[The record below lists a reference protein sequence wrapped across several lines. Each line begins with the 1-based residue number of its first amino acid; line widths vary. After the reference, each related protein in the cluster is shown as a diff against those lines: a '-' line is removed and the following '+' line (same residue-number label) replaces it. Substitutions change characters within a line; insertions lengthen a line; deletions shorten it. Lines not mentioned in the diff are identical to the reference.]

1 MNSIWKAIK
10 FNSCQIYVIYLTK
23 KCNIWFLF
31 EYRKLW
37 NTLIKKIQKKK
48 ILILLIDNGDN
59 WKYKGKL
66 IERYLWTIG
75 ETIYRKLSFKA
86 NVSSPSPY
94 VYIYLSLYGN
104 VIMHLYT
111 REYLICFANAPFET
125 LK

>member
-1 MNSIWKAIK
+1 MKHVNK
-10 FNSCQIYVIYLTK
+10 
-23 KCNIWFLF
+23 
-31 EYRKLW
+31 R
-37 NTLIKKIQKKK
+37 NTKK

-94 VYIYLSLYGN
+94 VYIYLSLYG
-104 VIMHLYT
+104 IMHLYT